1 MPTGFFASEGAG
13 AFGLLDFPSP
23 QMAACLKI
31 TIGQK
36 WVSILLMKEVWN

>member
-13 AFGLLDFPSP
+13 AFGLQDFPLL
-23 QMAACLKI
+23 QTAVCLKI
-31 TIGQK
+31 TLGQK

>member
-1 MPTGFFASEGAG
+1 MLTGFFASKGAG
-13 AFGLLDFPSP
+13 AFGLLDFPSL
-23 QMAACLKI
+23 QMAVCLKI